1 MRGESNEIWN
11 NRNLSFILI
20 LRIEANEDDS
30 HKLVVVHLFPTVRS
44 IGSNALCQTI
54 YRASTSVGAFFLSK
68 TDYGM
73 KKLAVNVIKR
83 RILADTITPVSI
95 YLKVRDIYPNSL
107 LLESSDYHSKENSY
121 SFICMDPLAEF
132 LVHHNVISTSL
143 PGQEI
148 YREAAGPGNKV
159 VESLRNFLTAFD
171 IESGGEALLVDGIF
185 GYASF
190 DAVQYFEDISF
201 QSTLPDK
208 EDIPEMRYNFFR
220 FVLAINHLTNEL
232 LLFEHIVNGGNSEID
247 RVSTLLHNRN
257 IATYGFAS
265 SGKESSRLSD
275 DDFKAMVARGKEHC
289 YRGDVFQI
297 VLSRQFYQDFTGD
310 EFNVYRAL
318 RSINPSPYLFYFDYG
333 SYKLF
338 GSSPEAQIEVKD
350 GRAYINPIAG
360 TFRRTGNDRED
371 QELARKLTEDE
382 KENAEH
388 VMLVDLARND
398 LSRTTRKVQV
408 EDYREIQFYSHVIH
422 MVSKVSGEVP
432 EDVNSIRIL
441 AESFPAGTLS
451 GAPKYRAMEL
461 IDQYEGKRRGYY
473 GGAIGFLRF
482 NGDINHAIMIRSF
495 LSRDH
500 RLYYQAGA
508 GVVSESTE
516 EGELQEVNNK
526 LAALKS
532 AIEMATNMNKY

>member
-1 MRGESNEIWN
+1 
-11 NRNLSFILI
+11 
-20 LRIEANEDDS
+20 
-30 HKLVVVHLFPTVRS
+30 
-44 IGSNALCQTI
+44 
-54 YRASTSVGAFFLSK
+54 
-68 TDYGM
+68 M
-73 KKLAVNVIKR
+73 KKVPVRVISRK
-83 RILADTITPVSI
+83 ILADIITPVSI
-95 YLKVRDIYPNSL
+95 YLKVRDVFPNSL

-132 LVHHNVISTSL
+132 LVHHKKISVSI
-143 PGQEI
+143 PG
-148 YREAAGPGNKV
+148 REKHT
-159 VESLRNFLTAFD
+159 ESLSEGKEVVDSLRDFLAAFE
-171 IESGGEALLVDGIF
+171 IEEGGDEMLVDGIF
-185 GYASF
+185 GYSTF
-190 DAVQYFEDISF
+190 DAVQYFEDIRF
-201 QSTLPDK
+201 QSSLPEK
-208 EDIPEMRYNFFR
+208 EDIPEIRYNFFR
-220 FVLAINHLTNEL
+220 YVLAVNHLTNEL
-232 LLFEHIVNGGNSEID
+232 MLFEHIVNGGESGID
-247 RVSTLLHNRN
+247 RVNTLLHSRN
-257 IATYGFAS
+257 IATYGFAA
-265 SGKESSRLSD
+265 SGRESSNMSD
-275 DDFKAMVARGKEHC
+275 QDFRNMVSKGKEHC

-297 VLSRQFYQDFTGD
+297 VLSRQFRQDFTGD
-310 EFNVYRAL
+310 EFNVYRSL

-338 GSSPEAQIEVKD
+338 GSSPEAQIEVKG

-360 TFRRTGNDRED
+360 TFRRSGNDMED

-398 LSRTTRKVQV
+398 LSRTTQQV
-408 EDYREIQFYSHVIH
+408 RVEEYREIQFYSHVIH
-422 MVSKVSGEVP
+422 MVSKVSGVLP
-432 EDVNSIRIL
+432 EDANTIRIL

-461 IDQYEGKRRGYY
+461 IDLYEPKRRGFY

-516 EGELQEVNNK
+516 DGELQEVNNK

-532 AIEMATNMNKY
+532 AIEMAEHINKS